1 VIGRFVVITT
11 VGAGLIALSIA
22 CGSSGEGGREVRI
35 TQGQDECT
43 PNTIEATPGEK
54 LNLVVTND
62 SDKEPYELE
71 GEGGTQLEEIVVP
84 EGKTREV
91 GFDVPEEVATYELK
105 CYVPGDIQT
114 IIEVQVGAPAATE
127 DSGY

>member
-1 VIGRFVVITT
+1 MIGKFVAITAF
-11 VGAGLIALSIA
+11 GAALIALSIA

-43 PNTIEATPGEK
+43 PKTIEATPGEK

-71 GEGGTQLEEIVVP
+71 GEGGTNLEEIVVP

-91 GFDVPEEVATYELK
+91 GFDVPEETGTYELK
-105 CYVPGDIQT
+105 CYVPGDIET
-114 IIEVQVGAPAATE
+114 IIEVQVNVSGATE
-127 DSGY
+127 DTGY